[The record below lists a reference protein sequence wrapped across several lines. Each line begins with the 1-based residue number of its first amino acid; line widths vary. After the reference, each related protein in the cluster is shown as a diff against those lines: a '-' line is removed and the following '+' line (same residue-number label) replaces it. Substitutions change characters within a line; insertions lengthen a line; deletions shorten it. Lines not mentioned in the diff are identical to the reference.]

1 MQRDTE
7 VCPRSIR
14 IITEVRTKV
23 GQKAD
28 DFRVVGVADQ
38 VSKVISKAVSE
49 NELFLLMAK
58 QNGNKTCNRNKHRC
72 RNSTIYAAPKWHKRY
87 HKTCHKKP
95 VFLGRGYLIP

>member
-28 DFRVVGVADQ
+28 AFRVVGVADQ
-38 VSKVISKAVSE
+38 GA
-49 NELFLLMAK
+49 
-58 QNGNKTCNRNKHRC
+58 
-72 RNSTIYAAPKWHKRY
+72 
-87 HKTCHKKP
+87 
-95 VFLGRGYLIP
+95 

>member
-14 IITEVRTKV
+14 IITEVSTKV
-23 GQKAD
+23 
-28 DFRVVGVADQ
+28 RT
-38 VSKVISKAVSE
+38 IS
-49 NELFLLMAK
+49 
-58 QNGNKTCNRNKHRC
+58 GYRC
-72 RNSTIYAAPKWHKRY
+72 RESTIHAAPKWHKRY